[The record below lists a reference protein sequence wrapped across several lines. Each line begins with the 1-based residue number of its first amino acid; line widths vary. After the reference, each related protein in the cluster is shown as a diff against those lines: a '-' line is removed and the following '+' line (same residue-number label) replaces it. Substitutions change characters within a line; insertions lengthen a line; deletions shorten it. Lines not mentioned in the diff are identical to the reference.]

1 MGFIGGLLGTAGGVN
16 GTGISGPQS
25 TTIQTPVTG
34 DQATAA
40 INQSQNA
47 LQQQQAFA
55 NAVAGQNGLGNQSS
69 VFNQLQGVANG
80 TGPNPAAAQLAQ
92 ATGANTANQAAL
104 MAGQRGAGANVGLMA
119 RQAGQQGA
127 ANQQNAA
134 GQAATMQANQ
144 SLNAMNQMG
153 GLATSQA
160 NQQANAI
167 TGLNQAAQGQQ
178 GALLGAINQQ
188 NQANV
193 GMQSNINS
201 ANAGLANTTMQGQ
214 QGLAGG
220 ALGGIGSGMGIGG
233 APGGAGAA
241 TGSMAGGG
249 MVGSAMA
256 DGGSAPVSTPLQSM
270 DTHAGLAFLTGG
282 QNPNTSIQNMG
293 SDTGSQALTSGMTS
307 LGGGIGGAMRSPAA
321 TAPGVAGANSVNA
334 FTSGAQTSANPMD
347 FGPQMPTS
355 GAGPSAGGTPLM
367 APAEAQGGP
376 MQSAMQLAPL
386 VAMLAG
392 GGPPMKPMPPG
403 KPKNMKGGGHVPGKA
418 KVEGTKNTLK
428 NDTVPAVLSP
438 GEVVIPRSITQ
449 GANPA
454 GDAAKFIQAIMA
466 KKGGLPSRGASK

>member
-16 GTGISGPQS
+16 GTGIAGPS
-25 TTIQTPVTG
+25 SANIQTPVTG

-55 NAVAGQNGLGNQSS
+55 NAVGAQNGLANQSS
-69 VFNQLQGVANG
+69 VYGQLQGVANG

-178 GALLGAINQQ
+178 GALLGAVNQQ
-188 NQANV
+188 NQANI

-201 ANAGLANTTMQGQ
+201 ANAGLANTSMQGQ
-214 QGLAGG
+214 QALLGG
-220 ALGGIGSGMGIGG
+220 AMSGLGSASSMMGGSSGGGGG
-233 APGGAGAA
+233 AAGMAA
-241 TGSMAGGG
+241 MMAGGG
-249 MVGSAMA
+249 LMMA
-256 DGGSAPVSTPLQSM
+256 DGGMADVGTPTQPM
-270 DTHAGLAFLTGG
+270 DTHAGLAFLTSTKA
-282 QNPNTSIQNMG
+282 PDTSIAPMPADAG
-293 SDTGSQALTSGMTS
+293 AAALYSGMS
-307 LGGGIGGAMRSPAA
+307 GMSGGSSKAPPAKSEPG
-321 TAPGVAGANSVNA
+321 TAGDNSVNA
-334 FTSGAQTSANPMD
+334 YTSGQQDTTNPLDM
-347 FGPQMPTS
+347 GPQMPTAFNSS
-355 GAGPSAGGTPLM
+355 GSGMAAPMGIAQAMGGMPL
-367 APAEAQGGP
+367 
-376 MQSAMQLAPL
+376 
-386 VAMLAG
+386 
-392 GGPPMKPMPPG
+392 KPMPPG
-403 KPKNMKGGGHVPGKA
+403 KPKDMKSGGHVPGKP
-418 KVEGTKNTLK
+418 KVGGAKNTLK

-438 GEVVIPRSITQ
+438 GEVVIPRSVMM
-449 GANPA
+449 GGNPA
-454 GDAAKFIQAIMA
+454 GDAAKFVQAIMA
-466 KKGGLPSRGASK
+466 KKGGLPSQGARK